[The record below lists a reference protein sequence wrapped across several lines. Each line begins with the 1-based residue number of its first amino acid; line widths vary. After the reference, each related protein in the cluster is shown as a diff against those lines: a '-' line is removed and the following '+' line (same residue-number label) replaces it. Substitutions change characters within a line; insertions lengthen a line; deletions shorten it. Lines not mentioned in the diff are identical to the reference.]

1 MCHCGEDD
9 ALSRLLRLGLP
20 RALACTILAIGLL
33 VAVADAGSSVAL
45 SPVERA
51 KIFEQVWK
59 LINEKYYDASFNAV
73 DWKQIHDRYRPRLTE
88 IRSDKDFYD
97 LLKQMTGELHDAHTR
112 FRSPDER
119 RRAND
124 FESVNPGLGIGEV
137 DGKPVVISV
146 EPESEAERA
155 GIEPGMIISAVNGMA
170 FAQEVARAKAE
181 VGDSSS
187 GRATTLLSYYWL
199 LSGDPDTSIRIGLVR
214 PDGSHLDA
222 VLTRRVVGQGPAL
235 LPKPLPSGYTYL
247 RLPVF
252 DEETTKQLKAAL
264 AKNKSARGLILDLRG
279 NPGGDF
285 HALLNAANYFFPEK
299 VSFGKVIAR
308 SGKKPSLILRML
320 GVPADLNVGDAGESA
335 YTGPV
340 VILVNEGSASAAELF
355 AAGMQENGRAAI
367 VGRQT
372 CGCLLASVH
381 HKVKGGGEVDISEFN
396 VLTAK
401 GRRLEGVGVL
411 PDVTVPLTM
420 EDLRERHDATLR
432 QAVAIL
438 HTSSGRRAE
447 R

>member
-1 MCHCGEDD
+1 MP
-9 ALSRLLRLGLP
+9 LSRLLRLGL
-20 RALACTILAIGLL
+20 RCAFACTILGIALL
-33 VAVADAGSSVAL
+33 IPLARAQNSAL
-45 SPVERA
+45 SPVERG

-59 LINEKYYDASFNAV
+59 LINDKYYDSSFNAV
-73 DWKQIHDRYRPRLTE
+73 DWRQVHDRYRPRLTD
-88 IRSDKDFYD
+88 IRNDRDFYD

-119 RRAND
+119 QRANRLQ
-124 FESVNPGLGIGEV
+124 SVNPGLGIGEV
-137 DGKPVVISV
+137 DGQPVVISV
-146 EPESEAERA
+146 ETESDAERA
-155 GIEPGMIISAVNGMA
+155 GIEPGMIISTVNGVG
-170 FAQEVARAKAE
+170 FAQEVARAQSE
-181 VGDSSS
+181 IGSSSS
-187 GRATTLLSYYWL
+187 GRATALLSYYWL
-199 LSGDPDTSIRIGLVR
+199 LSGDPNTSIRIGLVR
-214 PDGSHLDA
+214 PDGSHFDA
-222 VLTRRVVGQGPAL
+222 VITRRVVSQAPAL

-247 RLPVF
+247 KLPVF
-252 DEETTKQLKAAL
+252 DEEATKQLKTAL
-264 AKNKSARGLILDLRG
+264 AKSKSPRGLILDLRG
-279 NPGGDF
+279 NTGGDF
-285 HALLNAANYFFPEK
+285 RAVLNAADYFFPEK

-320 GVPADLNVGDAGESA
+320 GVPADLNVGDAGENA
-335 YTGPV
+335 FTGPV
-340 VILVNEGSASAAELF
+340 VILVNEGSASGAELF
-355 AAGMQENGRAAI
+355 AAGMQENGRAAV

-401 GRRLEGVGVL
+401 GRRLEGIGVV
-411 PDVTVPLTM
+411 PDVTVPLTL

>member
-1 MCHCGEDD
+1 ML
-9 ALSRLLRLGLP
+9 LSRLPGLGLR
-20 RALACTILAIGLL
+20 RAFAGTLLCIGLL
-33 VAVADAGSSVAL
+33 VALAQAKDSAL
-45 SPVERA
+45 SPAERGQ
-51 KIFEQVWK
+51 IFEQVWT

-73 DWKQIHDRYRPRLTE
+73 DWREIHDRYRPRLIEVRT
-88 IRSDKDFYD
+88 DKEFYD

-119 RRAND
+119 QRANNLQ
-124 FESVNPGLGIGEV
+124 SVNPGLGIGEV
-137 DGKPVVISV
+137 DGQPAVISV

-155 GIEPGMIISAVNGMA
+155 GIEPGMIIRTVNGHG
-170 FAQEVARAKAE
+170 FAQEVARAQSE
-181 VGDSSS
+181 IGNSSS
-187 GRATTLLSYYWL
+187 GRATALLSYFWL
-199 LSGDPDTSIRIGLVR
+199 LSGDPDTSIRLGLIR
-214 PDGSHLDA
+214 SDGSPFDA
-222 VLTRRVVGQGPAL
+222 VLTRRVVRQGPTL
-235 LPKPLPSGYTYL
+235 VPKPLPSGYTYL
-247 RLPVF
+247 KLPAF
-252 DEETTKQLKAAL
+252 DEASTKQLKAEIE
-264 AKNKSARGLILDLRG
+264 KNKSSRGLILDLRG
-279 NPGGDF
+279 NTGGDF
-285 HALLNAANYFFPEK
+285 HAVLNAADYFFAEK

-320 GVPADLNVGDAGESA
+320 GVPADLNVGDAGENA
-335 YTGPV
+335 FTGPL
-340 VILVNEGSASAAELF
+340 VILVNEGSASGAELF

-411 PDVTVPLTM
+411 PDVTVPLTLD
-420 EDLRERHDATLR
+420 DLRERHDATLR